1 MEENTHAYIH
11 KERGNIDIYMYE
23 ITGKQNVF
31 SKIYNSFFKAYER
44 LKMKLIK
51 KKIMKIRLEY
61 EKMNYKRDAL

>member
-1 MEENTHAYIH
+1 MWVELEENTHAYIH

-51 KKIMKIRLEY
+51 KK
-61 EKMNYKRDAL
+61 